1 MAVLA
6 NGGTDSPAI
15 TSRVVTRPSASRTG
29 TVTGTSGATA
39 PRISRWT
46 SASGITGRSDE
57 AAPAHDLDDHRLDVR
72 REVGPVER
80 ELEVRPQEV
89 DLHTG
94 VVATPREP
102 APDDRLLLQQQ
113 ADGVGELELAAG
125 PRLDAVERVEDGG
138 TEDVTAN
145 HGEVGRCVLRF
156 RLLEHRPQPEH
167 VPVDRVDHRAPVR
180 RDLVRFDLEQRDD
193 RRRLAIV
200 DLDHAAQKSGVVDH
214 HVVAQQHGEGLVPDV
229 LPGYRHRVAE
239 AEWLV
244 LADEVE
250 VGELGECLHLLQE
263 VVLALL
269 LEHRLQLG
277 LAVEV
282 VLDRS
287 FAAAV
292 HHEDVA
298 DAGADRLF
306 DDVLDGRAV
315 DDGQH
320 LFGDALARRQEARP
334 QPGGGDHGLAHRGH
348 HSETLPPGGSGPSPC
363 SSPRTRRRRFGT
375 CRARITSESPEVTRM
390 SPHELPV
397 TATSTGNATVIT
409 IDATDAFLNPRAI
422 TNHRSASPSAI
433 SG

>member
-6 NGGTDSPAI
+6 NGGTASPAI

-29 TVTGTSGATA
+29 TVTGASGATA
-39 PRISRWT
+39 PRISLWT
-46 SASGITGRSDE
+46 SASGIMGRSGE
-57 AAPAHDLDDHRLDVR
+57 PAPAPALDDHRLDGR
-72 REVGPVER
+72 REVGPVEC
-80 ELEVRPQEV
+80 ELEVGSQEV
-89 DLHTG
+89 DLHAG
-94 VVATPREP
+94 VVAAVREA

-113 ADGVGELELAAG
+113 ADGVGELELPAG
-125 PRLDAVERVEDGG
+125 SRLDAVEGVEDGG
-138 TEDVTAN
+138 TEDVAAD

-156 RLLEHRPQPEH
+156 RLLEHGPQPEDIG
-167 VPVDRVDHRAPVR
+167 VDRVDHGAPVR

-193 RRRLAIV
+193 RRLLLVV
-200 DLDHAAQKSGVVDH
+200 DLDHAAQKRGVVDH
-214 HVVAQQHGEGLVPDV
+214 HVVAEQYGEGLVPDV
-229 LPGYRHRVAE
+229 LARHRHGVAE
-239 AEWLV
+239 AERLV

-250 VGELGECLHLLQE
+250 GGELGERLHLLQE

-287 FAAAV
+287 LAPTV

-375 CRARITSESPEVTRM
+375 CRARITSASPDVMRM
-390 SPHELPV
+390 APHELPG
-397 TATSTGNATVIT
+397 AAASTGNATVMT
-409 IDATDAFLNPRAI
+409 IEATDAFLNPRAI